1 MILTNKYLRVEIAA
15 LGAELMSIYDRSAGT
30 ELLWNGDPAYWK
42 RRSPILF
49 PNVGKTWQNVMRID
63 GAVYPTSQHGFA
75 RDRDFVCESSDD
87 VSATWLLRSDEK
99 TLERYPYDFELRI
112 RYALE
117 GRSLRVTWIVDN
129 PNDREMAF
137 TIGGHPAFCFERA
150 EDSKDGYALR
160 FPDAD
165 ALHYI
170 LLDPASGTARPEDAH
185 ALVLADGMLPLSDE
199 LFTRDAMIFDG
210 GQIDEVWLCGS
221 DGAPRVGMRCP
232 GFPNFGIWSVVGAPF
247 VCLEPWAGR
256 CDDSGFEGELRD
268 KPNVNLLPAGGH
280 FERSYEILLPKT

>member
-1 MILTNKYLRVEIAA
+1 MILTNEYLRVEIAA
-15 LGAELMSIYDRSAGT
+15 LGAELMSSYDRSAGT
-30 ELLWNGDPAYWK
+30 ELLWNGDATYWK

-99 TLERYPYDFELRI
+99 TLERYPYDFELHI

-137 TIGGHPAFCFERA
+137 TIGGHPAFCFARP
-150 EDSKDGYALR
+150 EDSKADYALR

-170 LLDPASGTARPEDAH
+170 LLDPASGTALPEEGH
-185 ALVLADGMLPLSDE
+185 VLALQGGMLALSDE

-256 CDDSGFEGELRD
+256 CDDSGFDRELRE
-268 KPNVNLLPAGGH
+268 KPNVNLLPAGER
-280 FERSYEILLPKT
+280 FERSYEILLPEV

>member
-1 MILTNKYLRVEIAA
+1 MTLTNEYLQVEIAD

-30 ELLWNGDPAYWK
+30 ELLWNGDAAYWK

-63 GAVYPTSQHGFA
+63 GALYPTSQHGFA
-75 RDRDFVCESSDD
+75 RDRDFICEASDD
-87 VSATWLLRSDEK
+87 ASATYLLRSDEK

-117 GRSLRVTWIVDN
+117 DRSLRVTWIVDN
-129 PNDREMAF
+129 LSDREMAF
-137 TIGGHPAFCFERA
+137 TIGGHPAFCFARP
-150 EDSKDGYALR
+150 EDSKADYALR
-160 FPDAD
+160 FPGMD

-170 LLDPASGTARPEDAH
+170 LLDPASGTALPEEGH
-185 ALVLADGMLPLSDE
+185 VLALQDGMLELSDE

-210 GQIDEVWLCGS
+210 GQIDEVWLCSS

-232 GFPNFGIWSVVGAPF
+232 GFLNFGVWSVVGAPF

-268 KPNVNLLPAGGH
+268 KPNVNLLPAGER
-280 FERSYEILLPKT
+280 FERSYEILLPKA